1 MGDLIPFRDR
11 GKRRASRWTSPDA
24 YRRSTAEPTVLP
36 RGRRGAR
43 WFPIVLVALPLAMGS
58 AVFFAPKLGDGIAA
72 DAAVPVSGSKR
83 QVVDRES
90 AHFPICDSGKRITCV
105 VDGDTI
111 WYQGTKIRLA
121 DIDTPEVSNPG
132 CAHEARMGQR
142 ATRKLQALLNQGNF
156 TVARNPEERDK
167 DNYGRALRL
176 LTRDGQSLG
185 SELIEAGL
193 ATRWGGPRVEWC

>member
-1 MGDLIPFRDR
+1 MLTGMGDLIPFRDR
-11 GKRRASRWTSPDA
+11 GKRRASRWTRADA

-43 WFPIVLVALPLAMGS
+43 WFPIVLVALPLAAGS
-58 AVFFAPKLGDGIAA
+58 AVFLAPKLGDGIAA
-72 DAAVPVSGSKR
+72 DAAVPVR

-90 AHFPICDSGKRITCV
+90 AHFPICGSGKRITCV

-111 WYQGTKIRLA
+111 WYRGLKIRLA

-132 CAHEARMGQR
+132 CTNEARMGHR

-156 TVARNPEERDK
+156 TVAPNPDGRESDK
-167 DNYGRALRL
+167 YGRALRV
-176 LTRDGQSLG
+176 LTRNGQSLG
-185 SELIEAGL
+185 SELVDAGL